1 MNKKIYDT
9 AIRLGVREENIE
21 LCGQNIA
28 KISAPGNRVNS
39 KLILVTATSST
50 PFGEGKTTTSIA
62 LADAFQLLKQ
72 SVALS
77 LREPSLGPVFGM
89 KGGATGGGLAS
100 LENAENINLHFS
112 GDFHAITSANNLIA
126 SILDNS
132 IYQGNDL
139 NINVNK
145 VYIKRCMDI
154 NDCALRHVKLHDRE
168 ELFVITAASDMMAI
182 FSMCKN
188 LEDLRYRIA
197 HMVIAENMNGDY
209 LLVKDLECVDATLSL
224 LVRAIKPNLVNTLVG
239 TPAFVHGGPF
249 ANIALGCSSVI
260 ATSMAQSYAEYVITE
275 AGFGSDL
282 GAEKFIDIQSRLN
295 NFPIDCVVMVTTIR
309 SLQHNGDGDVRIGI
323 QNLEKHIHTMRE
335 VFNLS
340 VVVAL
345 NRFTHDKEQDIDFVK
360 SYFDKEYCKVIL
372 CEPYTKGG
380 EGAKDLAKEVMD
392 IIDKN
397 DKEKQ
402 NKEEGK
408 TRKSNYAY
416 ELDSTIQEKINAVAI
431 KVYGA
436 GTVLYSEEAKKSI
449 AHFALG
455 EYAKLP
461 VCIAKTQYSFSDDA
475 NLLGAASGFDFKIR
489 EVKLNSGAGFFV
501 VIAGDV
507 MIMPG
512 LGKDS
517 RYKKIKVDS
526 NGNVEGMM

>member
-1 MNKKIYDT
+1 M
-9 AIRLGVREENIE
+9 GVSEENIE

-28 KISAPGNRVNS
+28 KISAPGNRIDS
-39 KLILVTATSST
+39 KLILVTATSPT
-50 PFGEGKTTTSIA
+50 AFGEGKTTTSIA
-62 LADAFQLLKQ
+62 LADAFRLLKQ

-145 VYIKRCMDI
+145 VYIKRCIDI
-154 NDCALRHVKLHDRE
+154 NDRALRHVKLDDRE
-168 ELFVITAASDMMAI
+168 ESFVITAASDMMAV

-209 LLVKDLECVDATLSL
+209 VLVKDLECVDAALSL
-224 LVRAIKPNLVNTLVG
+224 LVRAIKPNLVNTLAG

-295 NFPIDCVVMVTTIR
+295 NFPIDCVVIVTTVR
-309 SLQHNGDGDVRIGI
+309 SIKYNGAENIENINGVLNTGI
-323 QNLEKHIHTMRE
+323 KNLEKHIHNMRD
-335 VFNLS
+335 VFNLK
-340 VVVAL
+340 VIVAL
-345 NRFTHDKEQDIDFVK
+345 NKFPEDTDDEINFVIN
-360 SYFDKEYCKVIL
+360 YFDQDYCKVIV

-380 EGAKDLAKEVMD
+380 EGAKDLAVEVVK
-392 IIDKN
+392 IIGETQSHKKRNQQHDKRN
-397 DKEKQ
+397 E
-402 NKEEGK
+402 
-408 TRKSNYAY
+408 RVYSY
-416 ELDSTIQEKINAVAI
+416 ELDSDIKEKINSVAT

-436 GTVLYSEEAKKSI
+436 GTVVYSEEAKKSM

-475 NLLGAASGFDFKIR
+475 NLLGAASGFDLKIR

-512 LGKDS
+512 LGRDS

-526 NGNVEGMM
+526 KGNVEGMM